1 MLQMEKRRTL
11 LIVALAILVVVAG
24 AAVGYCLLVPAN
36 TFITFQRSGGGTV
49 SFSRR
54 GIELQGPPDRY
65 PADGFDHIE
74 SYVSRLMAPSRKKR
88 FVHIFTPAGDR
99 GFGLYA
105 DDVKIEA
112 QLSVQWRQEPQQEA
126 AIRAFFE
133 ALSIQPTGDY
143 LAGNGGVPD
152 ATRAL
157 TFPLTGNAPEVAAL
171 TKRILQ
177 QLCGVSSTEPLE
189 IRYTEK

>member
-65 PADGFDHIE
+65 STDGFDHIE
-74 SYVSRLMAPSRKKR
+74 SYVSRLMAPSQKKR

-105 DDVKIEA
+105 DDVKTEA
-112 QLSVQWRQEPQQEA
+112 QLNVQWRQEPQQEA
-126 AIRAFFE
+126 AIRAFFD
-133 ALSIQPTGDY
+133 ALGIQPTGDY

-152 ATRAL
+152 ATR
-157 TFPLTGNAPEVAAL
+157 
-171 TKRILQ
+171 
-177 QLCGVSSTEPLE
+177 
-189 IRYTEK
+189 